1 MALCGAARD
10 LYEAGIRVPFIAR
23 WKGVVPAGG
32 ISHEIIAA
40 QDMMPTLAELAGT
53 PLGMDTDGISLVNA
67 LLGKPVI
74 TRHRYLYW
82 DYGHN
87 RDVYQQA
94 VRLGDWK
101 GVKRGTNGPVEL
113 YYLGA
118 DIGETTN
125 LADRY
130 PEIVGEIGWIMK
142 TATTPNPR
150 YEVGKPY
157 QGGPIWKKSEQWK
170 LR

>member
-1 MALCGAARD
+1 
-10 LYEAGIRVPFIAR
+10 
-23 WKGVVPAGG
+23 
-32 ISHEIIAA
+32 
-40 QDMMPTLAELAGT
+40 MPTLAELAGT
-53 PLGMDTDGISLVNA
+53 KPVATDGISLVNA
-67 LLGKPVI
+67 FLGTPM
-74 TRHRYLYW
+74 TAQHRYLYW

-87 RDVYQQA
+87 RDVYHQA

-130 PEIVGEIGWIMK
+130 PGIVSEIRRIMK
-142 TATTPNPR
+142 TAAIPNPR
-150 YEVGKPY
+150 YEIGKLY

-170 LR
+170 TR